1 MSIEVLFWNV
11 ICMLKR
17 TPLYEVHKKLGA
29 RLVEFGGWEMPVQYT
44 GVMEEH
50 RAVRERVGLFD
61 ISHMGEIFV
70 TGEKAQEF
78 INHLTTNDIRRIQD
92 GGCQYA
98 ACCYENGGVVDDVI
112 SYQYNPKKYLV
123 VVNASNTDKDFEWFQ
138 KQNQFGVKIENKSP
152 EHCQLALQG
161 PLAQQVLQKVISF
174 NLTDLKYYNFCETVT
189 LPLSPSHRGRGDEE
203 GKKIIL
209 SRTGYTG
216 EDGFEIYGAATDALF
231 LWETLMQAGKEE
243 EIAPIGLAARDTLR
257 LESAY
262 SLYGHE
268 ISDTI
273 NPLEA
278 RLAWIVR
285 LGSRTLDKSQFI
297 GQKSLERIK
306 AEGIKRKIIGIEMID
321 AGVPRQGY
329 KIFAEGKE
337 VGVVT
342 SGTFSPTLQKG
353 IALVL
358 VNAKETPDSGEL
370 AVEVR
375 GQQRKGKI
383 VSLPFYKRG
392 K

>member
-1 MSIEVLFWNV
+1 MLE
-11 ICMLKR
+11 MLKR

-29 RLVEFGGWEMPVQYT
+29 RLVEFGGWEMPVQYA

-78 INHLTTNDIRRIQD
+78 INYLTTNDIRRISD

-98 ACCYENGGVVDDVI
+98 TCCYDNGGVVDDVI

-152 EHCQLALQG
+152 EYCQLALQG
-161 PLAQQVLQKVISF
+161 PLATKVLAKVMDVSF
-174 NLTDLKYYNFCETVT
+174 NALKYYSFCETK
-189 LPLSPSHRGRGDEE
+189 LQ
-203 GKKIIL
+203 GKNIIL

-231 LWETLMQAGKEE
+231 LWETLMSAGKEE
-243 EIAPIGLAARDTLR
+243 GIASIGLAARDTLR

-278 RLAWIVR
+278 RLGWVVR
-285 LGSRTLDKSQFI
+285 LDKLDFI
-297 GQKSLERIK
+297 GKKSLERIK
-306 AEGIKRKIIGIEMID
+306 TEGIKRKIIGIEMIE

-329 KIFAEGKE
+329 KIFVGDKE

-353 IALVL
+353 IALAL
-358 VNAKETPDSGEL
+358 VDAKETSDSGEL
-370 AVEVR
+370 TIMVR
-375 GQQRKGKI
+375 EQKRK
-383 VSLPFYKRG
+383 VRYVPLPFYKRG